1 MSQSSDE
8 SLRQQMPEA
17 LVIPYFKKYGCARC
31 ESKERPRYRFALC
44 EPCYREMTERLEAI
58 VRALEN

>member
-8 SLRQQMPEA
+8 MLGQRIPEP
-17 LVIPYFKKYGCARC
+17 LVIPYFEKHGCARC
-31 ESKERPRYRFALC
+31 ESKDKEHYRFALC

-58 VRALEN
+58 ERSLKN